1 MNISH
6 LDEMLRYLDEQAK
19 IVSDLIALARK
30 KADVIVKGDM
40 QTLDLLVKGEQ
51 KLVWH
56 LGRAE
61 EQRVK
66 IHQQLAASLGISP
79 VALTMSLVIEHAPAE
94 RKEQL
99 EEGMR
104 AYTQIL
110 QEYQEL
116 NELNMQLAQ
125 QALAYVDFSL
135 QVMEARPAQGKVY
148 SAQGNT
154 AKGKKAPPRID
165 SKF

>member
-1 MNISH
+1 MSLSH
-6 LDEMLRYLDEQAK
+6 VDEMLRHLDEQAK
-19 IVSDLIALARK
+19 IISDLIALGRK

-56 LGRAE
+56 LGRVE
-61 EQRVK
+61 EQRIK
-66 IHQQLAASLGISP
+66 MQQQVADSLGVSA
-79 VALTMSLVIEHAPAE
+79 VALTMSLLMEHAPAE

-99 EEGMR
+99 EASMR
-104 AYTQIL
+104 AYTELL

-116 NELNMQLAQ
+116 NELNMQLVQ

-135 QVMEARPAQGKVY
+135 QVMEAKPAQGKVY
-148 SAQGNT
+148 SAQGST